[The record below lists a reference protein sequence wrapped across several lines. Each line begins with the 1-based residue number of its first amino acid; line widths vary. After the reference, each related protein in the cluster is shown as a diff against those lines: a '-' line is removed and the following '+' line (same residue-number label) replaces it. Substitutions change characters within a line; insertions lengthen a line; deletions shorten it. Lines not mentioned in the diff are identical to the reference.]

1 LVKLHKKYGDK
12 IACVSLSAF
21 YPADKVFDKS
31 LKFLKDQEATFANFF
46 LGTEEDEAMDK
57 EFALDGVPAVFVYD
71 SSGKL
76 VDEFKNGLHFH
87 DGKKVG
93 PGDEHVY
100 KEVNKIVEK
109 LANQ

>member
-1 LVKLHKKYGDK
+1 LQKKFGDK

-21 YPADKVFDKS
+21 YPADKVYDKS

-46 LGTEEDEAMDK
+46 VSDAEDDAMDK
-57 EFALDGVPAVFVYD
+57 EFALEAVPAVFVYD
-71 SSGKL
+71 SSGKR
-76 VDEFKNGLHFH
+76 VDEFKNGLHYH

-93 PGDEHVY
+93 PTDEHVY

-109 LANQ
+109 LVNK